1 MSSEKTKAFL
11 EILAIVILFI
21 FFSYLV
27 RTNIEFFNNLI
38 GGNTYGILVYIIITI
53 IAVVIAPISMVPLI
67 PIVSNVFGWVFGAII
82 TFLGWTIGTF
92 IVFFLCRKYGVPL
105 VKKFISLKH
114 INKIESKI
122 PKENLFWDIV
132 LLRVIIPVD
141 ILSYA
146 LGLFSKVDFK
156 TYALATMI
164 GIIPFT
170 IILSYLG
177 TVPLWY
183 QVSGIILVVLLI
195 TTIHIIRE
203 LRLGKKSKD

>member
-1 MSSEKTKAFL
+1 MLSEKVKSFIGL
-11 EILAIVILFI
+11 FIILILFI
-21 FFSYLV
+21 LSSYIV

-38 GGNTYGILVYIIITI
+38 GNNIYGIFVYIIITV
-53 IAVVIAPISMVPLI
+53 IAIVIAPISMMPLI
-67 PIVSNVFGWVFGAII
+67 PIVSNVFGWIFGAIL
-82 TFLGWTIGTF
+82 TFIGWTIGAF
-92 IVFFLCRKYGVPL
+92 IVFFLCRKYGVEL
-105 VKKFISLKH
+105 IKKFISLKH

-132 LLRVIIPVD
+132 LLRAIIPVD

-170 IILSYLG
+170 IVFSYLG

-195 TTIHIIRE
+195 TAIHV
-203 LRLGKKSKD
+203 LRDLKR